1 MPIINSIAAL
11 EEEMT
16 EWRRDFHMHPELAYQ
31 EVRTSGKVA
40 EMLESWGIE
49 VTKGLGKTGV
59 VGVIKGSG
67 DGPSIG
73 LRADMDALPI
83 DEMNDTP
90 WKSQNA
96 GVMHACGHDG
106 HTTMLLGAAKYL
118 AETRNFNGTVNV
130 IFQPAEEGYAGAKA
144 MMDDG
149 LFEKFPCDQVYG
161 LHNWPQM
168 PAGSIA
174 AVPGPIMAAADK
186 FDITVRGRGAH
197 GAMPQNGVDPI
208 VIGSQIVTA
217 LQSLVSRSKDP
228 IETAVI
234 SITMF
239 HAGAAFNVI
248 PEEAVL
254 SGTVRTFN
262 PDVQDMI
269 EAGMKRIAEGI
280 ASGMGGSADVDFRR
294 GYPAT
299 VNHDAQTQLAADVA
313 GGIVGPENVRDDL
326 DPTMGGEDF
335 AFMLNEK
342 PGCYLWLGQGGGASS
357 ENVHHPQ
364 YDFNDSVLPIGASV
378 LARLVE
384 ELQPKR

>member
-11 EEEMT
+11 EEQMT

-262 PDVQDMI
+262 PDVQDLI
-269 EAGMKRIAEGI
+269 EDGMKRIAEGI
-280 ASGMGGSADVDFRR
+280 ASGMGGSAEVDFRR

-299 VNHDAQTQLAADVA
+299 VNHEAQTQLAADVA
-313 GGIVGPENVRDDL
+313 GGIVGPENVRNDV